1 MKILNRIKRQLY
13 KLRMGWRLRKCTK
26 PVRDFGINMG
36 LIHYDN
42 YLHIKKLK
50 FVQADGVYLDNIALM
65 YGIPR
70 AEGMTDKELRKLIL
84 ETVKAWIDINAL
96 NVKEINI
103 HHVVRKNKNLA
114 YIAGIKK
121 PS

>member
-1 MKILNRIKRQLY
+1 MLNKIKRYLYRIKLTW
-13 KLRMGWRLRKCTK
+13 KLRKCTK

-42 YLHIKKLK
+42 YQEIKKLK

-70 AEGMTDKELRKLIL
+70 AEGMTDAELRKLII
-84 ETVKAWIDINAL
+84 ETVK
-96 NVKEINI
+96 
-103 HHVVRKNKNLA
+103 
-114 YIAGIKK
+114 G
-121 PS
+121 